1 MNTSVALDRAAN
13 QAMPNPT
20 GSCNA
25 CQRTGLPI
33 LPLRAV
39 YAPQPGNTRMRNSS
53 TTELKSIPMRLDQ
66 PRTLRQGYLYVLLD
80 KKEWQAYQIT
90 PEGALRQFR
99 PYQTPREEP
108 QPLSEACVK
117 QNHDVTASFI
127 NIDAN
132 KYSTAWIAIAND
144 PWPKKVLDQYL
155 RGKADDGTALD
166 GRFHKLDLKAA
177 RDNPASVGIAMT
189 ESNLQMHQVLE
200 YAEATPGDFNSVHGF
215 YSRNHRLGA
224 LIGHVRTLIQREKLP
239 GGVLAL
245 VLPDPIGMVQECN
258 AQRVNW
264 FRSMQEWRSEPQR
277 RFELFTS
284 QALLGIKE
292 LQDGWAAAEAAQESK
307 AEDERRKRWNKTPIA
322 EKATMPPL
330 DIEADTK
337 RRTKSKKAEARKRL
351 EERYDEAVR
360 AKFEAAYLKE
370 LKVWQKIIHSTGEL
384 YAYEYQAAPFQLA
397 AQHDYSAT
405 SIRSVAGFI
414 RMMGLCLFGGP
425 TDLIEKDQKNLGATQ
440 RLWKTQLEDRKSL
453 LYQALLAKDQRL
465 LDQLQTALAGDDLG
479 KVYDTI
485 KSVIATDEGKQL
497 MVTPVKE
504 AIGQMLA
511 ATANA
516 SNALMQH
523 LSTQTQAL
531 VGHVHS
537 AAFLRYAGQSVTQ
550 IVVSLKL
557 GEYLSM
563 LNEVLQERTDQF
575 ITQLDQKFRKPAE
588 RKIRAMVLSGAIS
601 IAVSSNHGKMVDVMF
616 WSLDS
621 AESLQKKLEKLRTN
635 ASTGV
640 TEALRTVSIGAATL
654 QSGAAKLAHNLTVS
668 ADNARTLA
676 KGAMRQMRTAAISAA
691 PAGADL
697 LLGLGSLWFQ
707 QDSLRKNYETF
718 LKTPGSGNP
727 EALAAVWSSSIGV
740 MGVSVEIV
748 GVGTQILRPGLTTT
762 VRVAGQMQTVMLGTR
777 IAQYGGAIAA
787 IAGVMDGTQYAFAAL
802 RTSSQGDAKAAAIYG
817 VSAVLALGSA
827 TAGAI
832 GAFAVEATLLG
843 PIGIALALGLAAY
856 AIAVWAKQSESQPLE
871 LWARHTTW
879 GLPKKHRQWKMPQDM
894 DLAIGALNAAVLGVT
909 AEAVISVRFQRPS
922 DLQAAG
928 ASGVIFS
935 DGMSIPA
942 GIYLDYKI
950 TLPGFNENASRYQW
964 ELKVFR
970 PENGTGESIALG
982 RTGDTNKSLVPQ
994 VSSKRLDYN
1003 PKTITPTIHFD
1014 AKSKVLEISGAIEL
1028 HMNHGIHATSLEL
1041 SYWPDKT
1048 DESGVARVIVKDDKL
1063 DSEEEK

>member
-1 MNTSVALDRAAN
+1 MSTSVVLDRAAN

-20 GSCNA
+20 GTCNA

-53 TTELKSIPMRLDQ
+53 TTGLKSIPMRLDQ
-66 PRTLRQGYLYVLLD
+66 PRILRQGYLYVLLD
-80 KKEWQAYQIT
+80 KKEWQAYQVT

-99 PYQTPREEP
+99 PYQPPREEP
-108 QPLSEACVK
+108 QPLSEACIK
-117 QNHDVTASFI
+117 QDHDVTASFI

-132 KYSTAWIAIAND
+132 KYSSAWIAIAND

-155 RGKADDGTALD
+155 RGTADDGTALD
-166 GRFHKLDLKAA
+166 SRFHKIDLKAA
-177 RDNPASVGIAMT
+177 RENPADVGIAMT
-189 ESNLQMHQVLE
+189 ENNLQMHQVLE
-200 YAEATPGDFNSVHGF
+200 YAEATPGDFDSVHGF

-224 LIGHVRTLIQREKLP
+224 LMGHVRTLIQREKLP

-284 QALLGIKE
+284 QALLGIKQ

-307 AEDERRKRWNKTPIA
+307 AELERRRKWNQNPYLA

-337 RRTKSKKAEARKRL
+337 RRTKSKKDEARERL
-351 EERYDEAVR
+351 EERYDEAAR
-360 AKFEAAYLKE
+360 ARFEAAYLKE
-370 LKVWQKIIHSTGEL
+370 LEVWQKVIDSTGEL
-384 YAYEYQAAPFQLA
+384 YAYEYQAAPFKLA
-397 AQHDYSAT
+397 AQYDYSVT
-405 SIRSVAGFI
+405 SIRSVEGFI

-425 TDLIEKDQKNLGATQ
+425 TELIEKDQKKLGATQ
-440 RLWKTQLEDRKSL
+440 RLWKTLLEDRKSL
-453 LYQALLAKDQRL
+453 LYQALLAKDQML

-485 KSVIATDEGKQL
+485 KSIIATDEGKQL

-504 AIGQMLA
+504 AIGQILA

-523 LSTQTQAL
+523 LSTQTHAL

-537 AAFLRYAGQSVTQ
+537 AAFLRYAGQAVTQ
-550 IVVSLKL
+550 IIVSLKL
-557 GEYLSM
+557 GEYLSL
-563 LNEVLQERTDQF
+563 LNEVLQERTDEF
-575 ITQLDQKFRKPAE
+575 LTQLDQKFRKPAE
-588 RKIRAMVLSGAIS
+588 RRIRAMVLSGAIT

-654 QSGAAKLAHNLTVS
+654 QTGAAELVHNLTIS
-668 ADNARTLA
+668 AQNARTLA

-707 QDSLRKNYETF
+707 QDSLRRNYETF
-718 LKTPGSGNP
+718 LKSPGSGNA

-740 MGVSVEIV
+740 MGVGVEIV
-748 GVGTQILRPGLTTT
+748 GVSTQILRPGLTST
-762 VRVAGQMQTVMLGTR
+762 VRVAGQTQTVMLGTR

-787 IAGVMDGTQYAFAAL
+787 VAGVMDGAQYVLAAS
-802 RTSSQGDAKAAAIYG
+802 RVEAQGDVESATSYRYAAG
-817 VSAVLALGSA
+817 VVLVSAY
-827 TAGAI
+827 AGAM
-832 GAFAVEATLLG
+832 GAIAGSSALLG
-843 PIGIALALGLAAY
+843 PVGIAIVLGLAAY
-856 AIAVWAKQSESQPLE
+856 AIAMRAKKQESSALE
-871 LWARHTTW
+871 LWARHSVW
-879 GLPKKHRQWKMPQDM
+879 GIPKKHRQWERSEDA
-894 DLAIGALNAAVLGVT
+894 DTAIGALNAAVLGVV
-909 AEAVISVRFQRPS
+909 AEIDLGVRFQRAS
-922 DLQAAG
+922 DLAAAG
-928 ASGVIFS
+928 SEGVIFT

-950 TLPGFNENASRYQW
+950 FLPGYEAKNSRYMW
-964 ELKVFR
+964 AMKVFR
-970 PENGTGESIALG
+970 PGGDEGEVIASG
-982 RTGDTNKSLVPQ
+982 NSERSNSSMPSN
-994 VSSKRLDYN
+994 VSRKLDYN
-1003 PKTITPTIHFD
+1003 PKTSIPVVTENVDSHTL
-1014 AKSKVLEISGAIEL
+1014 SISGAIALNINHSINAVEL
-1028 HMNHGIHATSLEL
+1028 EVSF
-1041 SYWPDKT
+1041 WPDT
-1048 DESGVARVIVKDDKL
+1048 SDESGAARLIVKEDKI
-1063 DSEEEK
+1063 DN